1 MNKILIV
8 DDDQEFI
15 AAFST
20 FLTGHGFAVLKAYD
34 ATLAMKFA
42 RKEAIDLMVL
52 DLGLPAG
59 GGQFVL
65 RNVRKFESMAQL
77 PIIVSTANVAEGI
90 RDEVLGMGANDFIA
104 KPYDLEALLEM
115 IKAYLDP
122 KTPDPQP
129 PPGI

>member
-34 ATLAMKFA
+34 ATLALKFA

-65 RNVRKFESMAQL
+65 TELRQTLSILR
-77 PIIVSTANVAEGI
+77 G
-90 RDEVLGMGANDFIA
+90 FIFVTHWYHYMLIP
-104 KPYDLEALLEM
+104 KSAL
-115 IKAYLDP
+115 
-122 KTPDPQP
+122 
-129 PPGI
+129 

>member
-1 MNKILIV
+1 MSV
-8 DDDQEFI
+8 EV
-15 AAFST
+15 
-20 FLTGHGFAVLKAYD
+20 G
-34 ATLAMKFA
+34 
-42 RKEAIDLMVL
+42 
-52 DLGLPAG
+52 
-59 GGQFVL
+59 L